1 MSLCIEDA
9 HTHIKDI
16 LLAYLDFI
24 QAFPS
29 ANHMLIER
37 TLRFLCIPK
46 DFIFT
51 EVNIY
56 K

>member
-9 HTHIKDI
+9 HTHSKDI
-16 LLAYLDFI
+16 LLADIDFI
-24 QAFPS
+24 QALPS
-29 ANHMLIER
+29 ADHMQLER
-37 TLRFLCIPK
+37 TLRFLCIPE

-51 EVNIY
+51 VVNIY